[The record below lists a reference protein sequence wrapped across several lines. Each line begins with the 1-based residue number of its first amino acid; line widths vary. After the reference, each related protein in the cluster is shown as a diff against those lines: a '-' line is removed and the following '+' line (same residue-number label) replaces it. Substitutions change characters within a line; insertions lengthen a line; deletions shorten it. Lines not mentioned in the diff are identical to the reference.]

1 MYFKV
6 KSVGDFMNFDFQF
19 FFFYPKQ
26 FLRVPLNNRK
36 ITTRSEIG
44 SNLTIK
50 KQGKL
55 ELRRSCVSLVN
66 FEQVSTT
73 C

>member
-6 KSVGDFMNFDFQF
+6 KSVGDFMNFDFH
-19 FFFYPKQ
+19 FFFYPKI

-36 ITTRSEIG
+36 IKTRSEIG

-55 ELRRSCVSLVN
+55 
-66 FEQVSTT
+66 
-73 C
+73 

>member
-6 KSVGDFMNFDFQF
+6 KSVGDFMNFDFHF
-19 FFFYPKQ
+19 FFHRKK
-26 FLRVPLNNRK
+26 FLRVSLNNRK
-36 ITTRSEIG
+36 IKTRSEIG

-50 KQGKL
+50 KQEKL
-55 ELRRSCVSLVN
+55 ELHRSCVSLVN